1 MSRLRRSTLMVG
13 VLIGSLMVMPGPA
26 TAQDD
31 LHPVVAQAETAPN
44 FDDDAGGSADADD
57 PAIWVHPSIPEH
69 SIVVGTLKNGGLTVF
84 DLRGRELQHI
94 PTPPAPAPDTEAGR
108 FNNVD
113 ILQGARI
120 GGRTLD
126 IAVVSD
132 RGRDRLRIYS
142 IDPRGAPA
150 MDRALTE
157 ITTANP
163 ALVFSPDEATVED
176 QRTAYGLAL
185 RADPRGG
192 APWVVVSQR
201 HETQLGLFRLGA
213 DPTGRIEYQ
222 RAAQI
227 ELPAS
232 FLVAGEV
239 WAPCE
244 DPGERPQI
252 EGMVVDQI
260 SDVLY
265 AAQEDVGIWRIPL
278 SRTGF
283 GSPVLVE
290 RVREYG
296 QPAVFDELTE
306 ECVFTGPPSTE
317 AGEHLS
323 ADAEGLTIAY
333 SGNTRTLMA
342 SSQGDSTFA
351 AYRIGGPGLRHVAGF
366 RVVDSAA
373 TDSVEHSDGAAVTT
387 AALGARFPRGLL
399 VVHDGE
405 NTPDVLDDNG
415 EPRPN
420 TNFKLL
426 RWEQLASI
434 IDG

>member
-1 MSRLRRSTLMVG
+1 MASALV
-13 VLIGSLMVMPGPA
+13 GSLMVMPVPA
-26 TAQDD
+26 TAHVTD
-31 LHPVVAQAETAPN
+31 LRLVVAQAETAPN
-44 FDDDAGGSADADD
+44 FDDDAGGLADADD
-57 PAIWVHPSIPEH
+57 PAIWVHPSTPEH

-84 DLRGRELQHI
+84 DLRGRELQRI
-94 PTPPAPAPDTEAGR
+94 PAPPAPAPDTEAGR
-108 FNNVD
+108 YNNVD
-113 ILQGARI
+113 IVQNAQI
-120 GGRTLD
+120 GGRALD
-126 IAVVSD
+126 LAVVSD

-150 MDRALTE
+150 GGRVLTE
-157 ITTANP
+157 VTTSAP
-163 ALVFSPDEATVED
+163 ALVFSADEAAVED

-185 RADPRGG
+185 RADPMGG

-222 RAAQI
+222 RAGQI
-227 ELPAS
+227 ELPAT
-232 FLVAGEV
+232 FQVAGEV
-239 WAPCE
+239 WAPCA
-244 DPGERPQI
+244 DPGERPQV
-252 EGMVVDQI
+252 EGMVVDQT

-278 SRTGF
+278 SETGF
-283 GSPVLVE
+283 GQPVLVE

-296 QPAVFDELTE
+296 QPAVFDEQTE
-306 ECVFTGPPSTE
+306 ECVTTGPPSNE

-333 SGNTRTLMA
+333 SGNMPRTLLA

-351 AYRIGGPGLRHVAGF
+351 TYRIGRSDLRHLGSF
-366 RVVDSAA
+366 RVIDSAA

-387 AALGARFPRGLL
+387 AALGARFPQGLL

-405 NTPDVLDDNG
+405 NTPVVLDEAG
-415 EPRPN
+415 EPRSN

-426 RWEQLASI
+426 RWEQLAMI
-434 IDG
+434 AAD